1 MTKKRICIHFVD
13 KVFTAKWNSL
23 FQYSQH
29 FLCCFNMQMR
39 MEKKPAFERNL
50 PTSLSLHSF
59 QKLAYGSFKAMTSGT
74 RIWSH
79 WKLGSLLTVTQVSD
93 LSLGH
98 SYRWIA
104 YTPWM
109 PFTLLAESGK
119 VAGGGGERQW
129 SAGVTHC
136 EKPRRK
142 SYAKCWGVS
151 RETADRRRGKEL
163 FIKKVTAN

>member
-79 WKLGSLLTVTQVSD
+79 WKLGSSLIVTQVSD

-119 VAGGGGERQW
+119 VAGGGTAVICRGHSLWKGE
-129 SAGVTHC
+129 
-136 EKPRRK
+136 EEILRK
-142 SYAKCWGVS
+142 M
-151 RETADRRRGKEL
+151 RRRFL
-163 FIKKVTAN
+163 RDCRSKKR